1 MINRIYNTNF
11 SSHRLG
17 QFSTGVDSGA
27 GLGERW
33 PAGVEPGRE
42 YETGEL
48 VNEFVFE
55 RRVEVGV

>member
-1 MINRIYNTNF
+1 MVSDAVAPACR
-11 SSHRLG
+11 RRA
-17 QFSTGVDSGA
+17 GA
-27 GLGERW
+27 
-33 PAGVEPGRE
+33 GRE